1 MSATRVD
8 LVRDGARATKADLGR
23 LEIQLLSFAP
33 AHFIPEFDVERPY
46 AVVVLD
52 GSVAKGFGRFGW
64 SLNRGSL
71 ATLPAG
77 AVHTSA
83 FGAGGCRLVAIRTV
97 DAERAYGDLLRRLRH
112 VRAAAS
118 TAIATRLAAELRAN
132 DPGWAL
138 AAEGLALQLLATASR
153 AEPPSRRGAWLV
165 EAREL
170 LHERVPGCIT
180 LSALADAVGVHPSH
194 LARAFRRE
202 YGTGVGEYA
211 RTLRI
216 EWALARLGAGNRTLA
231 EVAADAGF
239 ADQSHFT
246 RAVRAYAGVTPARYR
261 ELVRR

>member
-1 MSATRVD
+1 MAASRTDV
-8 LVRDGARATKADLGR
+8 VRDGARATKAEVGR
-23 LEIQLLSFAP
+23 LEIQLLTFAP
-33 AHFIPEFDVERPY
+33 AHFIPKFDVDRPY
-46 AVVVLD
+46 LVVVLD

-64 SLNRGSL
+64 SLSRHSL
-71 ATLPAG
+71 ATLPVG
-77 AVHTSA
+77 ADHTSA
-83 FGAGGCRLVAIRTV
+83 FGLGGCRVLAIRAV
-97 DAERAYGDLLRRLRH
+97 EAEGAYGDLLRRLRH

-118 TAIATRLAAELRAN
+118 TAIATRLAGELGAN

-138 AAEGLALQLLATASR
+138 AAEGLALQLLAAASR
-153 AEPPSRRGAWLV
+153 AEPRSRRGAWLE

-170 LHERVPGCIT
+170 LHERIPRCTT
-180 LSALADAVGVHPSH
+180 LSELADAVGVHPSH

-202 YGTGVGEYA
+202 FGTSVGDYA
-211 RTLRI
+211 RTLRL
-216 EWALARLGAGNRTLA
+216 EWALGRLGSGERTLA